1 MGRRV
6 VRRRARDPDREAV
19 PPVSRRLIIAFR
31 ESRVG
36 VREKEEDRPADER
49 DGLAKEGGEER
60 SKSTACDPGNL
71 VCWQPPAKFA
81 DKHPRTA

>member
-19 PPVSRRLIIAFR
+19 PLVSRRLIIAFR
-31 ESRVG
+31 ESRLG
-36 VREKEEDRPADER
+36 VREKEEMGLPMSEVVWQRKRGEDR
-49 DGLAKEGGEER
+49 
-60 SKSTACDPGNL
+60 SNSTACDPGNL